1 MTLFTTTFAALVMI
15 AIGVVLNRTGVVN
28 RDQSQ
33 ILVRITLYVLLPA
46 LVLKVLVGSHL
57 TWNLLL
63 VPIVNL

>member
-46 LVLKVLVGSHL
+46 LVLKVLVVQKVL
-57 TWNLLL
+57 EVKLER
-63 VPIVNL
+63 